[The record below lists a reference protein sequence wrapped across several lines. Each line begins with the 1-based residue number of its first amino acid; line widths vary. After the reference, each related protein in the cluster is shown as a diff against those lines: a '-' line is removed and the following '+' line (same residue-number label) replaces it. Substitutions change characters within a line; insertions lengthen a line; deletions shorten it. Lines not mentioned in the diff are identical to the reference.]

1 MKHLKRVFLLFVLF
15 FIFIYVV
22 SIDNIPQTIEIFQGE
37 EINIPI
43 LWGVKISNETKS
55 IETSSTLYSSTFD
68 EIGEEKLEV
77 SLFDKIRL
85 KTINVNVIEDV
96 DVIPV
101 GAIVGIKLYTNGVM
115 VVGMSSIE
123 GEDGNI
129 YKPYQEL
136 EIQEGDFITHINGI
150 EITST
155 NKLIEEINNSSGQEI
170 ELTFNH
176 KEETKTVNIRPVKNK
191 DKKYKLGL
199 WVRDS
204 AAGVGTVTFYNDDT
218 KCFAALGHAIT
229 DIDTGE
235 ILSTSSGEIDT
246 SRILSIV
253 KGQKDEPGRIEGT
266 INSKTPIGNIYN
278 NTKFGIF
285 GVIKNA
291 ENIQLD
297 FNKKMK
303 VASRNEI
310 KLGEATCLSGIDG
323 EIKEYKLEI
332 TKIYPNNNYDNKSMF
347 INITDENLLEKTGGI
362 VQGMSGTPIIQNGK
376 FVGAITHVLV
386 NNPTVGYAVFG
397 DLMLKY

>member
-22 SIDNIPQTIEIFQGE
+22 SVDNIPQTIQIFRGQE
-37 EINIPI
+37 VSIPT
-43 LWGVKISNETKS
+43 LWGIKISNEDDL
-55 IETSSTLYSSTFD
+55 IETSSTLYSSRFN

-77 SLFDKIRL
+77 SLFDKIKL

-101 GAIVGIKLYTNGVM
+101 GEIVGIKLYTNGVM
-115 VVGMSSIE
+115 VVGTASIE

-129 YKPYQEL
+129 YKPYQETG
-136 EIQEGDFITHINGI
+136 IQEGDCITHVNGV

-155 NKLIEEINNSSGQEI
+155 NRLVEEINKSLGEEV
-170 ELTFNH
+170 ELTYNH
-176 KEETKTVNIRPVKNK
+176 KEEIKTGKIKPVKNK
-191 DKKYKLGL
+191 DDKYKLGI

-204 AAGVGTVTFYNDDT
+204 AAGVGTVTFYNEDT

-235 ILSTSSGEIDT
+235 ILSTSSGEIDNAQ
-246 SRILSIV
+246 ILSIV
-253 KGQKDEPGRIEGT
+253 KGQKDEPGKIEGV
-266 INSKTPIGNIYN
+266 INSDISIGSIYN

-285 GVIKNA
+285 GVIKNQQ
-291 ENIQLD
+291 NILLD
-297 FNKKMK
+297 FNRKMK

-310 KLGEATCLSGIDG
+310 KLGEAICLSGIDG

-332 TKIYPNNNYDNKSMF
+332 TKIYQNNNYDNKSML
-347 INITDENLLEKTGGI
+347 INITDENLIEKTGGI